1 MMKSVQ
7 KTRKLQGKSCK
18 IQKNLLYLQRPFSIL
33 EILYSIFPSMLTQ
46 LEVKK
51 SSTNTGVKIFSFHGE
66 LDETNVDTTF
76 PNIIADIGAFNGVRI
91 LFNLVDLKYL
101 NSKSIGYIADIAQRA
116 EDGGGKFALSN
127 IGAEVRDTLDLV
139 GITSI
144 IPVFEAEENALVE
157 LSK

>member
-1 MMKSVQ
+1 
-7 KTRKLQGKSCK
+7 
-18 IQKNLLYLQRPFSIL
+18 
-33 EILYSIFPSMLTQ
+33 MLTQ

-76 PNIIADIGAFNGVRI
+76 PNIIADI
-91 LFNLVDLKYL
+91 
-101 NSKSIGYIADIAQRA
+101 AQRT

-127 IGAEVRDTLDLV
+127 IGSEVRDTLDLV

-144 IPVFEAEENALVE
+144 IPVYDAEDVALNE

>member
-1 MMKSVQ
+1 
-7 KTRKLQGKSCK
+7 
-18 IQKNLLYLQRPFSIL
+18 
-33 EILYSIFPSMLTQ
+33 MLTQ

-76 PNIIADIGAFNGVRI
+76 PNIINDIGDFTGTKT
-91 LFNLVDLKYL
+91 LFNLAELTYL
-101 NSKSIGYIADIAQRA
+101 NSKSIGYIADIAQRT
-116 EDGGGKFALSN
+116 EDGKWKFALCTLRD
-127 IGAEVRDTLDLV
+127 EVRDTLDLV

-144 IPVFEAEENALVE
+144 IPVYDTEEVALLE

>member
-1 MMKSVQ
+1 
-7 KTRKLQGKSCK
+7 
-18 IQKNLLYLQRPFSIL
+18 
-33 EILYSIFPSMLTQ
+33 MLTQ

-51 SSTNTGVKIFSFHGE
+51 SSTNTGVKIFSFHWE

-76 PNIIADIGAFNGVRI
+76 PNIIADIGDFTGARI
-91 LFNLVDLKYL
+91 LFNLIELKYL
-101 NSKSIGYIADIAQRA
+101 NSKSIGYIADIAQRT
-116 EDGGGKFALSN
+116 EDGKGKFALSN

-144 IPVFEAEENALVE
+144 VPVFEAEDTALAE